1 MKTLFLIDAHSL
13 IHRSFHALPPLTTPE
28 GEPIQAV
35 YGLASIL
42 LKILREDKPDYLVA
56 CFDRPEPT
64 FRKEEY
70 VEYKAQR
77 PKTPDNLL
85 PQLLRARE
93 LFSNF
98 GIETL
103 EAAGFEAD
111 DLIATLAERFSAKSG
126 SPPEADGPLAHASG
140 GKSEARNSTKLSLR
154 GEPDLK
160 IVILTGDLDTLQL
173 VSRDKVVVRT
183 FRKGV
188 SDTFTYDE
196 KAVQDRY
203 GLKPHELIDYK
214 ALVGLS
220 LIHI

>member
-1 MKTLFLIDAHSL
+1 MKTFFLIDAHSL

-70 VEYKAQR
+70 IEYKAQR
-77 PKTPDNLL
+77 PKTPDNLV
-85 PQLLRARE
+85 PQLHEARE

-103 EAAGFEAD
+103 DKASFEAD
-111 DLIATLAERFSAKSG
+111 DLIATLSEKFKS
-126 SPPEADGPLAHASG
+126 
-140 GKSEARNSTKLSLR
+140 
-154 GEPDLK
+154 EPDLK
-160 IVILTGDLDTLQL
+160 IVILT
-173 VSRDKVVVRT
+173 VVVASSVQELVRIDT
-183 FRKGV
+183 KQQSPANSLRSGKVALNSNGRVKPVVKSLVCIVRRLTPLVASVVRPVMLYGV
-188 SDTFTYDE
+188 
-196 KAVQDRY
+196 
-203 GLKPHELIDYK
+203 GP
-214 ALVGLS
+214 
-220 LIHI
+220 